1 MACLAQGSGNAYGK
15 PMSSARLVIAGLN
28 GGTGKT
34 ILSLGTVRALTNAG
48 HSVKPFKKGPD
59 YIDAEWLGLAAG
71 RAATNL
77 DPFFLDAARLQS
89 LFLHASAGASISI
102 IEGNRGLYDG
112 RDVTGSCSTA
122 ELARILDSP
131 VVLAMDCTKMT
142 RTAAAILSGVAA
154 FEPGVKLAGVVLNRT
169 ANERHR
175 SMLRQCIEHYTDIP
189 VLGALPRLRDNPIPE
204 RHMGLVSDREF
215 AQCAGELD
223 RVAQFV
229 AQHVDV
235 ERMAEIAR
243 SAQPLASNEPFW
255 PVVAEGD
262 GVRPRIGYVRD
273 AALWFYYEENL
284 EALRQAGADLVELR
298 IIDGDPWPTLD
309 GLYLG
314 GGFPETLASELSACR
329 ERLAGIREAAL
340 AGLPVYAECGGFMV
354 LGESIVMDGV
364 EYPMSGVFPVQTV
377 FHPKPQGLGYVEAEV
392 VAENPFFPQ
401 GMVFRGHEFHYSA
414 CRPRDGGAVT
424 HALRLNPGTGMGG
437 GADGLVQANTFA
449 AYTHIFGPAV
459 QGWAERFVRAARGHR
474 DRLNKGTDLS

>member
-1 MACLAQGSGNAYGK
+1 
-15 PMSSARLVIAGLN
+15 MSNARLVIAGLN

-71 RAATNL
+71 RSTTNL
-77 DPFFLDAARLQS
+77 DPFFLSASRLRS
-89 LFLHASAGASISI
+89 LFAHASHGAMISI

-154 FEPGVKLAGVVLNRT
+154 FEPGLRLAGVVLNRT

-175 SMLRQCIEHYTDIP
+175 TMLRQCIEQYTDIP

-215 AQCAGELD
+215 SQCVGELD

-235 ERMAEIAR
+235 DRVVEIAR
-243 SAQPLASNEPFW
+243 AAQPMDAPEPFW
-255 PVVAEGD
+255 PESIQVPGD
-262 GVRPRIGYVRD
+262 RPRIGYVRD

-284 EALRQAGADLVELR
+284 EALRRAGADLVELR
-298 IIDGDPWPTLD
+298 ILDGDPWPALD

-314 GGFPETLASELSACR
+314 GGFPETLARELSAR
-329 ERLAGIREAAL
+329 RDRLNAIRDAAL
-340 AGLPVYAECGGFMV
+340 EGLPVYAECGGFMV
-354 LGESIVMDGV
+354 LGESIVIDGV
-364 EYPMSGVFPVQTV
+364 EHPMSGVFPVQTV
-377 FHPKPQGLGYVEAEV
+377 FHAKPQGLGYVEADV
-392 VAENPFFPQ
+392 VSENPFFPL
-401 GMVFRGHEFHYSA
+401 GMRFRGHEFHYSA
-414 CRPRDGGAVT
+414 CRPREGAAVT
-424 HALRLNPGTGMGG
+424 HALRLDPGTGMGG
-437 GADGLVQANTFA
+437 GADGLVLANTFA

-459 QGWAERFVRAARGHR
+459 DGWAEGFVTVARAYHERQLTLVAQ
-474 DRLNKGTDLS
+474 S